1 MVCLVL
7 GVLHLRKSDVNAVQ
21 QNPTVSAPNLLKLT
35 EEDKEKKITQ
45 MIVGSPLAF
54 LTYVESYVWERNSY
68 RVLVPG
74 ESYLPMLHDNVWIS
88 GKLNFVR

>member
-1 MVCLVL
+1 VPGL
-7 GVLHLRKSDVNAVQ
+7 GGATSPQIGRERSSTE
-21 QNPTVSAPNLLKLT
+21 PSRICPNILKLT

-88 GKLNFVR
+88 GKLNFVG